1 MKPTLSNNPRPI
13 KEFDYQLLD
22 TGNFKKLER
31 FGPYTFVRPA
41 PQAIWPPQLSETQWD
56 KANGEFSHHKG
67 KSTGGGEWTFRNPV
81 PKNGWPLRFQDLTFT
96 VQTTSFGH
104 LGLFPEQAK
113 NWDWIANQVRE
124 LNGNKPNVLNM
135 FGYTGASTLAA
146 AARGAN
152 VTHLDASK
160 TSVTWARKNLES
172 SGLTGCSVRWIVD
185 DAEKFLQ
192 REYRRD
198 RKYDALIMDPP
209 SFGRG
214 PKGEVWNIETQMTTL
229 LSSCK
234 NVLSESPKFILLTT
248 HSPGISSLTLKNM
261 LIKFLVSPD
270 SGIFQTGDMS
280 IYDTGSGLQLPN
292 GFYARFSSNS

>member
-81 PKNGWPLRFQDLTFT
+81 PKNGWPLRFQDLIFT

-113 NWDWIANQVRE
+113 NWNWIANQVRE

-172 SGLTGCSVRWIVD
+172 SGLADCSVRWIVD

-192 REYRRD
+192 REYRRN

-229 LSSCK
+229 LSLC
-234 NVLSESPKFILLTT
+234 
-248 HSPGISSLTLKNM
+248 
-261 LIKFLVSPD
+261 
-270 SGIFQTGDMS
+270 
-280 IYDTGSGLQLPN
+280 
-292 GFYARFSSNS
+292 

>member
-113 NWDWIANQVRE
+113 NWNWIANQVRE